1 MTGKAR
7 TGPGFV
13 LKTQHDLRMNRKL
26 LNSELG
32 RLSVEEFK
40 KTEKMPFSVVLDNV
54 RSQHNVGS
62 AFRTADAFRA
72 ESVILCGISAVPP
85 SPEIH
90 KSALGAEFSVDWSY
104 FSDTMEAVRSL
115 KSQGY
120 EIIAVEQ
127 AENSVSLDEFRPSP
141 GKKYAFIFG
150 NEVKGVLQGAV
161 DMADT
166 VVEIPQYGTKH
177 SLNVSVSVGVVLWDY
192 ASKIRH
198 AL

>member
-1 MTGKAR
+1 MTGK
-7 TGPGFV
+7 TGPARGFV
-13 LKTQHDLRMNRKL
+13 LKTQNDLRMNRKL